1 MNLNFDSQQL
11 AFRDEL
17 RAFLRDELPT
27 DIRARVRDG
36 DHSHIREDIIAWQ
49 KILHQRGWGAPAWPQ
64 EFGGPGWSK
73 PQQYIFDVECALAD
87 APEQLAFGLKM
98 VAPVLMRY
106 GNAEQK
112 RRFLPRIVAADDWW
126 CQGYSEPGSGSD
138 LASLRTRAERAGD
151 AYVVNGQK
159 VWNTLGQYADWIFCL
174 VRTATGGKP
183 QQGISFLLI
192 DMRTPGIK
200 VQPTRLLDGSC
211 EVNEIWFDNVRVP
224 VENLVGEENRG
235 WTYAKYLLG
244 HERSNVAGIGAIKRE
259 LLRLKQMAATRPD
272 ADAPLLRDA
281 VFAARIAQVEI
292 ELRALEIISLRAMF
306 EAERNSAPGP
316 EASIL
321 KTRGTEIRQR
331 IAELQIDALGE
342 AALPMAPHIDGDTP
356 RATIDYLNLRKLS
369 IFGGSNE
376 IQRNIIAQR
385 ILGL

>member
-1 MNLNFDSQQL
+1 MNLNFDPQQL
-11 AFRDEL
+11 AFRDNL
-17 RAFLRDELPT
+17 RAFLQGNLPD

-36 DHSHIREDIIAWQ
+36 NHSRIREDIIRWQ
-49 KILHQRGWGAPAWPQ
+49 KILYRQGWGAPAWPV

-73 PQQYIFDVECALAD
+73 PQQYIFDIECALAD

-106 GNAEQK
+106 GNAEQQ
-112 RRFLPRIVAADDWW
+112 RRFLPRIVAAEDWW

-138 LASLRTRAERAGD
+138 LASLRTRAERSGN

-159 VWNTLGQYADWIFCL
+159 VWNTLGQFADWIFCL
-174 VRTATGGKP
+174 VRTDTCGKP

-192 DMRTPGIK
+192 DMRTPGIR
-200 VQPTRLLDGSC
+200 VQPTRLLDGSH
-211 EVNEIWFDNVRVP
+211 EVNEIWFDNVHVP

-244 HERSNVAGIGAIKRE
+244 HERSNVAGIGSIKRE
-259 LLRLKQMAATRPD
+259 LLRLKQIAAVQKS
-272 ADAPLLRDA
+272 AAAPLLQDA
-281 VFAARIAQVEI
+281 VFATRIAQVEI
-292 ELRALEIISLRAMF
+292 ELRALEITSLRTMF

-331 IAELQIDALGE
+331 ISELQIDALGV
-342 AALPMAPHIDGDTP
+342 AALAIDPKIDDDVP
-356 RATIDYLNLRKLS
+356 RATLDYLNLRKLS

>member
-17 RAFLRDELPT
+17 RAFLRDHLPA
-27 DIRARVRDG
+27 DIRTRMRDG
-36 DHSHIREDIIAWQ
+36 DHSHIREDISDWQ
-49 KILHQRGWGAPAWPQ
+49 KILHRQGWGAPAWPK

-98 VAPVLMRY
+98 VGPVIMRY
-106 GNAEQK
+106 GNAEQQQ
-112 RRFLPRIVAADDWW
+112 RFLPRIVAADDWW

-138 LASLRTRAERAGD
+138 LASLRTRAERAGND
-151 AYVVNGQK
+151 YIVNGQK
-159 VWNTLGQYADWIFCL
+159 VWNTLGQFANWIFCL
-174 VRTATGGKP
+174 VRTGNGGKP

-192 DMRTPGIK
+192 DMRTPGVK
-200 VQPTRLLDGSC
+200 VQPTRLLDGGF
-211 EVNEIWFDNVRVP
+211 EVNEIWFENVRVP
-224 VENLVGEENRG
+224 MGNLIGEENRG
-235 WTYAKYLLG
+235 WTYAKFLLG

-259 LLRLKQMAATRPD
+259 LLRLKQIAARTQGET
-272 ADAPLLRDA
+272 ASLLHDPI
-281 VFAARIAQVEI
+281 FATRIAQVEI

-331 IAELQIDALGE
+331 ISELQIDALGE
-342 AALPMAPHIDGDTP
+342 AALTIAPRIDDDTP
-356 RATIDYLNLRKLS
+356 RAMLDYLNLRKLS